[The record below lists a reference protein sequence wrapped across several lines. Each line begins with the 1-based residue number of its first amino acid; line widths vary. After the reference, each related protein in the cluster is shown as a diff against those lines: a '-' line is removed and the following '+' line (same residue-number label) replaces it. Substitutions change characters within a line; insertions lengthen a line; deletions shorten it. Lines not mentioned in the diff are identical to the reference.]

1 MVSWRPVLLR
11 SGALMATGLLLAGC
25 SGSGGGK
32 AAGAKGSTTGA
43 GTRSSP
49 TSSSGQSAAAA
60 NPSATP
66 SPTAFA
72 FDPDP
77 ARLPKTRAQAVRLAR
92 AVTAEPVKWGPGFV
106 KRDPYETD
114 PGHWPVLD
122 ANCVWQRD
130 SLPPTV
136 LASLTRHSELPA
148 EDGKGPIRVSAVVTV
163 HRTVTDAGWE
173 MAETLEEALRCPDQQ
188 LRQGERIT
196 GLLSQGAA
204 FGLMG
209 NLTSEDTLS
218 EGGQYYSDE
227 LGGPHY
233 YYWTQSRLG
242 QVTVA
247 VAGRGAKGR
256 TEAEVSTAMSQAIT
270 QMLTDVETELGAGE

>member
-1 MVSWRPVLLR
+1 MRQCC
-11 SGALMATGLLLAGC
+11 GALLGVGLLLAGC
-25 SGSGGGK
+25 SGSGGDK
-32 AAGAKGSTTGA
+32 AAGAKGPTGSTTSA
-43 GTRSSP
+43 DTRSSP
-49 TSSSGQSAAAA
+49 TSSPDPSSTP
-60 NPSATP
+60 NPSAT
-66 SPTAFA
+66 SSSSVFS

-114 PGHWPVLD
+114 PGDWPVLD

-136 LASLTRHSELPA
+136 LATLTRYSELPA
-148 EDGKGPIRVSAVVTV
+148 QDGKGPIRVSAVVTV

-173 MAETLEEALRCPDQQ
+173 MAGMLEEALRCPDQQ

-209 NLTSEDTLS
+209 NLTSEDSLS

-270 QMLTDVETELGAGE
+270 QMLSDVETELGAAE